1 MLNPLTIINMAGNI
15 FQSINFRK
23 PKRFKYN
30 LSHEVKASMKIGNL
44 YPVLS
49 LDVIPGDKFNVNT
62 QHVCKLQPMLAPV
75 MHSIDVK
82 MDYFYVP
89 YRLISPNF
97 NEYVLGTDP
106 LAVPPY
112 VTTQDVFQYLFEH
125 YEENRWFPIFR
136 NFMVGST
143 WDFLG
148 YPTPQTSSEPA
159 DINDLE
165 SVTEWFN
172 EHWKPLMNS
181 VQLNALP
188 LIAMREIWR
197 NYYKWYEEGEGH
209 FWYDDPEYP
218 AESGK
223 NPNVE
228 AQENQDPADDY
239 LPRNISKFIVY
250 RQTRNIRANWGRDYF
265 TSALTQPLDGS
276 DVTLSVGDIAPLVT
290 TNANPWQEN
299 SVVRYADP
307 NAAGGAGAGTT
318 QSPLGAYSTGSDK
331 RTLLGT
337 TDATQR
343 NVNNAAT
350 QIDVTSH
357 TATDLS
363 KATAVDVETLRH
375 AFRLQK
381 IKQLLNVAG
390 TRIQDRLKAIWGVN
404 SSDARLQL
412 PEYLGGGRS
421 PLVVSSVVQQAQS
434 SAEDPLGRQG
444 GQGLSVGKASAFNR
458 YFEEHGIV
466 IGIMRI
472 IPHTAYM
479 QGVSRDLLRMAKE
492 DYAMPQFSDLGEQE
506 VFNCELY
513 FGRDDAA
520 KKPLGTFGYQS
531 RYADYKYKPDRVH
544 GEFKTSL
551 SYWHMARKFSE
562 VPSLTSEFQHVD
574 STSVQSSVFTN
585 PSEDT
590 VYVDMYHRIEAYR
603 PLQPNLM

>member
-1 MLNPLTIINMAGNI
+1 MAGNI

-44 YPVLS
+44 YPVLT

-97 NEYVLGTDP
+97 NEYVFGTDP

-112 VTTQDVFQYLFEH
+112 VTTQDVFQYLFDH

-159 DINDLE
+159 DINDLD

-197 NYYKWYEEGEGH
+197 NYYKWYEEGEGY
-209 FWYDDPEYP
+209 FWYDDPEFP

-276 DVTLSVGDIAPLVT
+276 DVTLSVGELAPLSLT
-290 TNANPWQEN
+290 KNAWAASSNIIATGNPQN
-299 SVVRYADP
+299 
-307 NAAGGAGAGTT
+307 GAGHPDNVVKQRARLIQMDQDNNGNFDSKVLGYAGNN
-318 QSPLGAYSTGSDK
+318 LLEGSN
-331 RTLLGT
+331 G
-337 TDATQR
+337 
-343 NVNNAAT
+343 V
-350 QIDVTSH
+350 QIDVTDH
-357 TATDLS
+357 TSADLS

-404 SSDARLQL
+404 SSDARLQI

-421 PLVVSSVVQQAQS
+421 PLVVSSVVQQAQT

-513 FGRDDAA
+513 FGRDDAL

-574 STSVQSSVFTN
+574 SISVQSSVFTN

>member
-1 MLNPLTIINMAGNI
+1 
-15 FQSINFRK
+15 
-23 PKRFKYN
+23 
-30 LSHEVKASMKIGNL
+30 MKIGNL

-112 VTTQDVFQYLFEH
+112 VTTQDVFTYVFEH
-125 YEENRWFPIFR
+125 YQQNGWFDIFKP
-136 NFMVGST
+136 FMVGST

-148 YPTPQTSSEPA
+148 YPTPQTSSVPA
-159 DINDLE
+159 NTSDLE

-197 NYYKWYEEGEGH
+197 NYYKWYEEDEGH
-209 FWYDDPEYP
+209 FWYDDPEFP
-218 AESGK
+218 AEAGE

-228 AQENQDPADDY
+228 AQENEDPADD
-239 LPRNISKFIVY
+239 LVARNISKFITY
-250 RQTRNIRANWGRDYF
+250 RMIPIMRANWGRDYF

-276 DVTLSVGDIAPLVT
+276 DVTLSVGEIAPLVT
-290 TNANPWQEN
+290 TQANPWQKN
-299 SVVRYADP
+299 SVIRYADI
-307 NAAGGAGAGTT
+307 NAPGGAGIGYRQHDAKVFPTNADGTINM
-318 QSPLGAYSTGSDK
+318 QIGAERLVAEGSNPD
-331 RTLLGT
+331 R
-337 TDATQR
+337 AVAQ
-343 NVNNAAT
+343 V
-350 QIDVTSH
+350 DVTSH

-404 SSDARLQL
+404 SSDARLQI

-421 PLVVSSVVQQAQS
+421 PLVISSVVQQAQTNN
-434 SAEDPLGRQG
+434 EDPLGRQG

-458 YFEEHGIV
+458 FFEEHGIV

-472 IPHTAYM
+472 IPHSAYM

-513 FGRDDAA
+513 FGRDDAQ

-551 SYWHMARKFSE
+551 SYWHMARRFSE
-562 VPSLTSEFQHVD
+562 VPSLTSEFQRVN
-574 STSVQSSVFTN
+574 SESVQSSVFTN
-585 PSEDT
+585 PQEDT
-590 VYVDMYHRIEAYR
+590 VYVDMYHHIEAYR
-603 PLQPNLM
+603 PLQPNLL

>member
-1 MLNPLTIINMAGNI
+1 
-15 FQSINFRK
+15 
-23 PKRFKYN
+23 
-30 LSHEVKASMKIGNL
+30 MKIGNL

-112 VTTQDVFQYLFEH
+112 VTTQDVFTYLFKHYKEH
-125 YEENRWFPIFR
+125 GIFSIFKT
-136 NFMVGST
+136 FMVGST

-148 YPTPQTSSEPA
+148 YPTPQTSSDPA

-165 SVTEWFN
+165 SVTEWFD
-172 EHWKPLMNS
+172 EHWKPIMNN

-197 NYYKWYEEGEGH
+197 HYYKWYEEGEGH

-228 AQENQDPADDY
+228 AQENEDPADNY
-239 LPRNISKFIVY
+239 VARNISKFIAY
-250 RQTRNIRANWGRDYF
+250 RMTKISRANWGRDYF

-276 DVTLSVGDIAPLVT
+276 DVTLSVGNFAPLSLSKSAWQASTNVIWRDPSSGAGIATLSGPLEVNSRYDAGDT
-290 TNANPWQEN
+290 TKNWTLEAKAQGPSNANPLDQHQQGQ
-299 SVVRYADP
+299 VD
-307 NAAGGAGAGTT
+307 
-318 QSPLGAYSTGSDK
+318 
-331 RTLLGT
+331 
-337 TDATQR
+337 
-343 NVNNAAT
+343 
-350 QIDVTSH
+350 ITSH
-357 TATDLS
+357 TVADLS
-363 KATAVDVETLRH
+363 TATAVDVETLRH

-404 SSDARLQL
+404 SSDARLQI

-421 PLVVSSVVQQAQS
+421 PLVISSVVQQAQTND
-434 SAEDPLGRQG
+434 DPLGRQG

-506 VFNCELY
+506 VFNCELF
-513 FGRDDAA
+513 FGRDDAL

-562 VPSLTSEFQHVD
+562 VPSLTSEFQRIN
-574 STSVQSSVFTN
+574 SESVQSSVFTN
-585 PSEDT
+585 PREDT